1 MGIPS
6 YFSYIVK
13 NHSKILRKYSDFLQ
27 YTKINNFYL
36 DSNSIVYDCLRKIK
50 YTNKIEFEKKLIN
63 DVCKKI
69 IEYILIIKPDNTIY
83 IAFDGV
89 APLAKMNQQKN
100 RRYKSHFE
108 KSILQEL
115 DIYKNE
121 SWDKTAITPGTNF
134 MKKLNNKVQNYFKN
148 HKKFGVENII
158 ISGSDI
164 PGEGEHKLFD
174 HIKHNKEMHKHTQT
188 VVYGLDAD
196 LIMLAINHLPI
207 SNNIYL
213 FRETP
218 EFIKSIDKSLNPNEN
233 YILDIP
239 LLASTLTLDLN
250 NNKIVN
256 NTQKKN
262 KLYDYIFICFLLGND
277 FLPHFPALN
286 IRTNGIDKILSA
298 YKSTIVDKNITDGKQ
313 IFWNQFRKFIQYLAD
328 KEHDFI
334 KKEYVYREKRERR
347 TLPSNTPEQIM
358 KKYLHT
364 PLYNREKE
372 IFINPFEDYWEQ
384 RYYTV
389 LFNIHPTKENI
400 KHVCINYLEGLE
412 WCIKYY
418 TTGCPDWLWK
428 YNYHYPPLLSD
439 LIKYIPYFNTEMI
452 LPNNNIPVSPYTQ
465 LSYVLPPQSLHL
477 LPRKICNYLLN
488 HKKNYYLET
497 CDIET
502 SFCTYIWESHC
513 DFPECDILEL
523 ESCIK
528 SLIQ

>member
-13 NHSKILRKYSDFLQ
+13 NHSNILKNYSDFLNNK
-27 YTKINNFYL
+27 KINNFYL
-36 DSNSIVYDCLRKIK
+36 DSNSIVYDCLRKIEFK
-50 YTNKIEFEKKLIN
+50 NKKDFENKLIIDVCNKIL
-63 DVCKKI
+63 
-69 IEYILIIKPDNTIY
+69 EYVTIIKPDKTLY

-108 KSILQEL
+108 KSILEEL
-115 DIYKNE
+115 GIYKNE
-121 SWDKTAITPGTNF
+121 EWDKTAITPGTNF
-134 MKKLNNKVQNYFKN
+134 MKNLNKKVKSFFKNNKKINVKN
-148 HKKFGVENII
+148 VIV
-158 ISGSDI
+158 SGSDI

-174 HIKHNKEMHKHTQT
+174 HIKNNKEEHKITNT

-196 LIMLAINHLPI
+196 LIMLSINHLPI

-239 LLASTLTLDLN
+239 LLASSLTLDLN
-250 NNKIVN
+250 KNVNNQKTNKI
-256 NTQKKN
+256 
-262 KLYDYIFICFLLGND
+262 YDYIFICFLLGND

-286 IRTNGIDKILSA
+286 IRTQGIENIMAA
-298 YKSTIVDKNITDGKQ
+298 YKSTINNKNITDGKN
-313 IFWNQFRKFIQYLAD
+313 ICGNQFRKFIQYLAD
-328 KEHDFI
+328 KEYEFI
-334 KKEYVYREKRERR
+334 TKEYKYREKRERR
-347 TLPSNTPEQIM
+347 TLPSNTPDEIM

-372 IFINPFEDYWEQ
+372 IYINPSEKYWEQ
-384 RYYTV
+384 RYYTT
-389 LFNIHPTKENI
+389 LFNIHPSKENI
-400 KHVCINYLEGLE
+400 KIICINYLEGLE

-439 LIKYIPYFNTEMI
+439 LIKYIPYFNTDMI
-452 LPNNNIPVSPYTQ
+452 SKNNNKPVSPYTQ

-477 LPRKICNYLLN
+477 LPKNIHNYLLT
-488 HKKNYYLET
+488 HKKKYYLDT
-497 CDIET
+497 CPIET

-513 DFPECDILEL
+513 HFPECDILDL
-523 ESCIK
+523 EYCIE

>member
-27 YTKINNFYL
+27 STKINNFYL
-36 DSNSIVYDCLRKIK
+36 DSNSIVYDCLRKIE
-50 YTNKIEFEKKLIN
+50 YTNKIDFEKKLIN
-63 DVCKKI
+63 DVCEKI

-115 DIYKNE
+115 GIFNNE
-121 SWDKTAITPGTNF
+121 TWDKTAITPGTNF
-134 MKKLNNKVQNYFKN
+134 MKKLNNKVQKYFRD
-148 HKKFGVENII
+148 HKKFGVNNII

-174 HIKHNKEMHKHTQT
+174 HIKHNKKEIHKHTRT

-207 SNNIYL
+207 SKNIYL

-239 LLASTLTLDLN
+239 LLAYTLTLDLN

-277 FLPHFPALN
+277 FLPHFPAL
-286 IRTNGIDKILSA
+286 
-298 YKSTIVDKNITDGKQ
+298 
-313 IFWNQFRKFIQYLAD
+313 
-328 KEHDFI
+328 
-334 KKEYVYREKRERR
+334 EY
-347 TLPSNTPEQIM
+347 
-358 KKYLHT
+358 
-364 PLYNREKE
+364 
-372 IFINPFEDYWEQ
+372 
-384 RYYTV
+384 
-389 LFNIHPTKENI
+389 
-400 KHVCINYLEGLE
+400 
-412 WCIKYY
+412 
-418 TTGCPDWLWK
+418 
-428 YNYHYPPLLSD
+428 
-439 LIKYIPYFNTEMI
+439 
-452 LPNNNIPVSPYTQ
+452 
-465 LSYVLPPQSLHL
+465 
-477 LPRKICNYLLN
+477 
-488 HKKNYYLET
+488 
-497 CDIET
+497 
-502 SFCTYIWESHC
+502 SH
-513 DFPECDILEL
+513 
-523 ESCIK
+523 
-528 SLIQ
+528 QWY

>member
-13 NHSKILRKYSDFLQ
+13 NHSNILKKYSDFLQ
-27 YTKINNFYL
+27 FKKINNFYL
-36 DSNSIVYDCLRKIK
+36 DSNSIVYDCLRKII
-50 YTNKIEFEKKLIN
+50 YENKTDFEKKLIN
-63 DVCKKI
+63 DVCNKI
-69 IEYILIIKPDNTIY
+69 LEYILIIKPTNTIY

-115 DIYKNE
+115 GLYKNE

-134 MKKLNNKVQNYFKN
+134 MKKLNNKVQSYFKN
-148 HKKFGVENII
+148 CKKFNVNNII

-174 HIKHNKEMHKHTQT
+174 HIKHNKDMHKHSNT

-250 NNKIVN
+250 NRKIVN

-286 IRTNGIDKILSA
+286 IRTQGIENIMSA
-298 YKSTIVDKNITDGKQ
+298 YKSTIINKNITDGKN
-313 IFWNQFRKFIQYLAD
+313 IHWNQFRKFIQYLSD
-328 KEHDFI
+328 KEHEFI
-334 KKEYVYREKRERR
+334 KKEYKYREKRELR
-347 TLPSNTPEQIM
+347 TLPSNTEKEIM

-372 IFINPFEDYWEQ
+372 IYINPFEKYWEQ
-384 RYYTV
+384 RYYTT

-400 KHVCINYLEGLE
+400 KHICINYLEGLE

-418 TTGCPDWLWK
+418 TIGCPDWLWK

-452 LPNNNIPVSPYTQ
+452 LPNNHKPVSPYTQ
-465 LSYVLPPQSLHL
+465 LSYILPPQSLDL
-477 LPRKICNYLLN
+477 LPKKIHNYLLKY
-488 HKKNYYLET
+488 KKNYYLET
-497 CDIET
+497 CHIET
-502 SFCTYIWESHC
+502 AFCTYLWESHC
-513 DFPECDILEL
+513 DFPECDILDL
-523 ESCIK
+523 ESSIEL
-528 SLIQ
+528 LIQ

>member
-13 NHSKILRKYSDFLQ
+13 NHSNILKKYNDFLK
-27 YTKINNFYL
+27 YKKINNFYL
-36 DSNSIVYDCLRKIK
+36 DSNSIVYDCLRNIK
-50 YTNKIEFEKKLIN
+50 FTNKNDFEKQLIN

-69 IEYILIIKPDNTIY
+69 LEYILIIQPDNTIY

-108 KSILQEL
+108 KDILKSL
-115 DIYKNE
+115 GLYKNE

-134 MKKLNNKVQNYFKN
+134 MKKLNKKVQTYFKN
-148 HKKFGVENII
+148 NKKFGVANII

-174 HIKHNKEMHKHTQT
+174 HIKHYKEMHKKTNT

-207 SNNIYL
+207 TNNIYL

-239 LLASTLTLDLN
+239 LLATSLTMDLN
-250 NNKIVN
+250 NNKNITN
-256 NTQKKN
+256 SQMKN

-286 IRTNGIDKILSA
+286 IRTMGIHNIMSA
-298 YKSTIVDKNITDGKQ
+298 YKSTIIDNNITDGKN
-313 IFWNQFRKFIQYLAD
+313 IHWKQFRKFIEFLSL
-328 KEHDFI
+328 KEHEFI
-334 KKEYVYREKRERR
+334 KKEHSYREKRERR
-347 TLPSNTPEQIM
+347 TLPSNNNDEIM

-364 PLYNREKE
+364 PLYNRGKE
-372 IFINPFEDYWEQ
+372 IYINPHEKYWEQ
-384 RYYTV
+384 RYYTT
-389 LFNIHPTKENI
+389 LLDIEPTKENI
-400 KHVCINYLEGLE
+400 KHICINYLEGLE

-428 YNYHYPPLLSD
+428 YNYHYPPLLTD
-439 LIKYIPYFNTEMI
+439 LIKYIPYFSTEMI
-452 LPNNNIPVSPYTQ
+452 LPNDHRPVSPYTQ
-465 LSYVLPPQSLHL
+465 LAYILPPQSLDL
-477 LPRKICNYLLN
+477 LPKKICNYLLKN
-488 HKKNYYLET
+488 KKDYYVDT
-497 CDIET
+497 CTIET

-523 ESCIK
+523 ESCIE